1 MNPRSTAHL
10 GLGAALALGLL
21 LGACGGGAAEGP
33 GVATPPS
40 GSSTPEF
47 SASSPSSSASPA
59 PAASGST
66 SAAPSASTAPS
77 SGASTAEAPVELKA
91 PIPTAFADDLKGLGL
106 DPAKLPPMAKLEP
119 KQLRGVMKLFTK
131 SLGIKCADCH
141 QDGDFAAATG
151 RKKIATQ
158 MWDQFAAKLTFS
170 DGTPLF
176 CDSCHQG
183 RTKQLVRT
191 DKKALSKWMDASF
204 VQKLKRRNGA
214 EHNCETCHVEWNM
227 TFLSS
232 WAK

>member
-40 GSSTPEF
+40 GSSTPEA
-47 SASSPSSSASPA
+47 SAAPSSASPV
-59 PAASGST
+59 PASGTT
-66 SAAPSASTAPS
+66 SAAPTASTAPS
-77 SGASTAEAPVELKA
+77 SGAPSAAEASIELKA

-141 QDGDFAAATG
+141 QDGDFAVATA